1 MSHSMAKRRKKS
13 DYVQSIEIAE
23 HEDGHSEAL
32 IIPDDNDSDY
42 PSSDSE
48 SDDFD
53 KKQNSIPNVSYSKV
67 LDSYDENQSKLEP
80 DYIYS
85 WKNGE
90 YKYNNYPE
98 NENLLSAKTIKF
110 IRDSSLVE
118 LFELF
123 FSLELKNHI
132 IDSTREN
139 GYNLTMIDLDIF
151 VGIIITS
158 IFNQRKSQR
167 DYWSNNLLL
176 SCPIIIATM
185 ARDKFLT
192 IKSKIKFSKLE
203 EQSLDD
209 RAWRVRTILEIFKKN
224 AQKFGYFSTALSVDE
239 MMVKLHGR
247 TVLLQFMKDK
257 PARFGIKMWGICSPD
272 GYLFDCDIYCGKGSN
287 IYSTHNDVKLCKC
300 ALGSRVVLMMVQ
312 KLLLSTSAKKIT
324 EYHLYFDNFFC
335 NPDLMIHLKK
345 IGLKA
350 TGTVR
355 RNRVNIE
362 NEVDKK
368 AARGTVSVKHEEKSG
383 LNFITVMDSKPVSIL
398 STVAGVEP
406 LSSTKRYS
414 KESKSKIEI
423 PFPMANKLYNKHMG
437 GVDLH
442 DGHCSNLMPCL
453 RAKKWTWAMFLRL
466 IQSSLTN
473 ALVLHNL
480 SSIEKKIGSKDIA
493 LAIAEKYLAKKTDER
508 LKCHIKT
515 STKHRRNCV
524 NFKKC
529 SKRTTIMCIDC
540 KDYFCD
546 TCFDLNHNNY

>member
-1 MSHSMAKRRKKS
+1 MSHSMAKRQKKS
-13 DYVQSIEIAE
+13 HYVQTIEIE
-23 HEDGHSEAL
+23 EREDGSTEAL
-32 IIPDDNDSDY
+32 VIPGDNDSDF
-42 PSSDSE
+42 PSSGSE
-48 SDDFD
+48 SDDLD
-53 KKQNSIPNVSYSKV
+53 EEQISIPNVSYSKV
-67 LDSYDENQSKLEP
+67 LSSYDENQSKLEP
-80 DYIYS
+80 DYTYS
-85 WKNGE
+85 WKSGE
-90 YKYNNYPE
+90 KMYEDYPE
-98 NENLLSAKTIKF
+98 NENLLSAKTMKS
-110 IRDSSLVE
+110 IRDSSLVD

-123 FSLELKNHI
+123 FSLELKNQI

-139 GYNLTMIDLDIF
+139 GYDLTLIDLDVF

-158 IFNQRKSQR
+158 IFNRRKSER
-167 DYWSNNLLL
+167 DYWSKNILL
-176 SCPIIIATM
+176 SCPIINAAM
-185 ARDKFLT
+185 PRNKFLA
-192 IKSKIKFSKLE
+192 IKSKIKFSKLN
-203 EQSLDD
+203 EQNSSD

-239 MMVKLHGR
+239 MMVKFHGR

-257 PARFGIKMWGICSPD
+257 PARFGIKMWAICNPD
-272 GYLFDCDIYCGKGSN
+272 GYLFDCDIYGGKGSN
-287 IYSTHNDVKLCKC
+287 IYSTDNDVKLSKC
-300 ALGSRVVLMMVQ
+300 ALGSRVVLMMAQ
-312 KLLLSTSAKKIT
+312 KLLLSTSAKKIIQ
-324 EYHLYFDNFFC
+324 YHLYFDNFFC

-398 STVAGVEP
+398 STAAGVEP

-414 KESKSKIEI
+414 KETKSKTEI
-423 PFPMANKLYNKHMG
+423 PFPMAIKLYNKYMG

-473 ALVLHNL
+473 ALVLYNL
-480 SSIEKKIGSKDIA
+480 SCGEKKISSKDIA
-493 LAIAEKYLAKKTDER
+493 LATAEKYIAKKNDER
-508 LKCHIKT
+508 FKSHKKT
-515 STKHRRNCV
+515 TTESRRNCI

-540 KDYFCD
+540 KDYFCG
-546 TCFDLNHNNY
+546 TCFDLKHDNK

>member
-13 DYVQSIEIAE
+13 HYLQTIELE
-23 HEDGHSEAL
+23 EREDGNSEAL

-42 PSSDSE
+42 SFSGCE
-48 SDDFD
+48 SDEFD
-53 KKQNSIPNVSYSKV
+53 EKQKSIPNVSYSKV
-67 LDSYDENQSKLEP
+67 LNSYDENQSKLEP

-90 YKYNNYPE
+90 SKYDNWPE
-98 NENLLSAKTIKF
+98 NEILLPAQTINF

-118 LFELF
+118 LFEIF

-132 IDSTREN
+132 IDSTRKN
-139 GYNLTMIDLDIF
+139 GYNLTLIDLDIF
-151 VGIIITS
+151 VGIVITS

-176 SCPIIIATM
+176 SCPIIIAAM
-185 ARDKFLT
+185 SRDKFLS
-192 IKSKIKFSKLE
+192 IKSKIKFSKIE
-203 EQSLDD
+203 EQSSDD

-224 AQKFGYFSTALSVDE
+224 AMKFGYFSTALSVDE
-239 MMVKLHGR
+239 MMVKYHGR

-272 GYLFDCDIYCGKGSN
+272 GYLFDCNIYCGKGSN
-287 IYSTHNDVKLCKC
+287 IYSANNDVKLSKC
-300 ALGSRVVLMMVQ
+300 SLGSRVVLMMVQ
-312 KLLLSTSAKKIT
+312 KLLLSVSAKKIT
-324 EYHLYFDNFFC
+324 LYHLYFDNFFC

-355 RNRVNIE
+355 KNRVNIE

-368 AARGTVSVKHEEKSG
+368 AVRGTVSVKHEDKSG
-383 LNFITVMDSKPVSIL
+383 LNFITVMDSKPFSIL
-398 STVAGVEP
+398 STAAGVEP
-406 LSSTKRYS
+406 LSSKKRYS
-414 KESKSKIEI
+414 KESKCKTEI
-423 PFPMANKLYNKHMG
+423 PFPRAIQLYNKYMG

-453 RAKKWTWAMFLRL
+453 RAKKWTWAIFLRL
-466 IQSSLTN
+466 IQSSITN

-480 SSIEKKIGSKDIA
+480 SSREKKIGSKDMA
-493 LAIAEKYLAKKTDER
+493 LAIAQKYLAKKTDER
-508 LKCHIKT
+508 LKCHVKT
-515 STKHRRNCV
+515 SSEHRRNCI
-524 NFKKC
+524 NFKNC
-529 SKRTTIMCIDC
+529 SKRTRIMCIDC
-540 KDYFCD
+540 KDYFCA
-546 TCFDLNHNNY
+546 TCFDLKHNN